1 LEFPLAK
8 KSKKNST
15 KKRISAQEF
24 NQEFMTIVGGHLANL
39 PADEQDRRIRSA
51 HRVALSRSRGTSSTK
66 RAVGGIR
73 QSPLA
78 ARTRE

>member
-1 LEFPLAK
+1 MAK
-8 KSKKNST
+8 KSKKDST
-15 KKRISAQEF
+15 RKRISAQEF
-24 NQEFMTIVGGHLANL
+24 NREFMAIVGGHLATL
-39 PADEQDRRIRSA
+39 PADEQDRRVRSA

-66 RAVGGIR
+66 RGVSGIR